1 MTFTMSGKMGGFLG
15 LHGTSVPFGLRSALT
30 ALAVLWLAMWL
41 QLETP
46 RWAAWT
52 VLALALPTRGQV
64 GRKGLSR
71 VAGTLVGLVA
81 GLAGMALFSQS
92 PIAMGMYLS
101 SWFAL
106 STYVSGRLPGFA
118 SYGAALAGLTAGF
131 VVLLSAPAPLTAFDT
146 ALERG
151 AEIVIGVGCVY
162 VASAIAEIVQ
172 GKSAPPIGTSAP
184 LPELASVWANTLRTF
199 LVVGST
205 WAIWMATAWP
215 SGGVFVLF
223 AGVVSIIFVTIP
235 DGDRRARG
243 YLWGAG
249 LGQFA
254 GIAVRYELLASAA
267 SFELLALTLFPLFFM
282 GAVGMTEPRTTPP
295 ALGYNLS
302 FLIAVAPT
310 NPMQYDLAASLNES
324 VAVFAGIAFAAAAF
338 RIILPE
344 RIWRGS

>member
-1 MTFTMSGKMGGFLG
+1 MGGFLV
-15 LHGTSVPFGLRSALT
+15 LRGTSVPFGLRTAFT

-64 GRKGLSR
+64 GRKGISR

-81 GLAGMALFSQS
+81 GLVGMALFSQS
-92 PIAMGMYLS
+92 PVALGMYIS
-101 SWFAL
+101 SWFTV
-106 STYVSGRLPGFA
+106 STYFSGRLPGFA

-131 VVLLSAPAPLTAFDT
+131 VVILSAPDPLSTFDT

-151 AEIVIGVGCVY
+151 AEVVLGVGCVY
-162 VASAIAEIVQ
+162 VVSAIAEILQ
-172 GKSAPPIGTSAP
+172 GRPDPQAAQGAPMPQ
-184 LPELASVWANTLRTF
+184 LATVRANTLRTF
-199 LVVGST
+199 LVVGSA

-215 SGGVFVLF
+215 SGGAFVLF

-235 DGDRRARG
+235 DGDRRVRG
-243 YLWGAG
+243 YLWGTG
-249 LGQFA
+249 LGQAA
-254 GIAVRYELLASAA
+254 GIAVKYGLLASSA
-267 SFELLALTLFPLFFM
+267 SFELLALTLFPLFFI

-302 FLIAVAPT
+302 FLIAAAPT

-324 VAVFAGIAFAAAAF
+324 IAVFGGIAFATVAF
-338 RIILPE
+338 HIILPE
-344 RIWRGS
+344 RIWRAS